1 MQNTYNLYNL
11 EASFKEYLLAGNAQ
25 PVSVKNYLSDY
36 RHFFGWL
43 NLYTKSNTPF
53 QQSVSTNFN
62 EFQYIS
68 AICKQTILDYK
79 SYLIDNSLPIKTI
92 NRRLSTV
99 RKFCSFCISQGWMKE
114 NVAKHIPN
122 VTQNNAENYA
132 EQRGKLQLLEE
143 FKNDL
148 KKDFGKT
155 QLINSYLEDVKEFLS
170 I

>member
-1 MQNTYNLYNL
+1 
-11 EASFKEYLLAGNAQ
+11 
-25 PVSVKNYLSDY
+25 
-36 RHFFGWL
+36 
-43 NLYTKSNTPF
+43 
-53 QQSVSTNFN
+53 
-62 EFQYIS
+62 
-68 AICKQTILDYK
+68 
-79 SYLIDNSLPIKTI
+79 
-92 NRRLSTV
+92 
-99 RKFCSFCISQGWMKE
+99 MKE